1 MQRNVRLQ
9 VENEVSRYNVIGGE
23 YGSGR
28 GEAVGLQTAC
38 PRKGA

>member
-1 MQRNVRLQ
+1 MQRIVRLQ
-9 VENEVSRYNVIGGE
+9 VENEVFRYNVIRGE

-28 GEAVGLQTAC
+28 GEAVGLQTVC